1 MKQFFFSA
9 AIMLFITNF
18 ATAQNAADL
27 KVENFK
33 LDGWVVSFDVANRG
47 NAEASA
53 VDYQVYVDDVLVET
67 KATEKLGA
75 AQTRTLSFKLTPRPK
90 GGAAFKSM
98 KIVLDQNNKVSESN
112 EANNV
117 KSYTFKTQPGTSTTK
132 ATKH

>member
-1 MKQFFFSA
+1 MKQLFFSA
-9 AIMLFITNF
+9 AIMLFVSTF
-18 ATAQNAADL
+18 ASAQTAPDL
-27 KVENFK
+27 KIEN
-33 LDGWVVSFDVANRG
+33 LALSGWVFSFDVANRG
-47 NAEASA
+47 NAESGA

-67 KATEKLGA
+67 KTTEKLGA
-75 AQTRTLSFKLTPRPK
+75 AQTRTLLFKLTPRPK

-117 KSYTFKTQPGTSTTK
+117 KNYTFKTQPGTSKTK